1 MMKKGGQRGKQ
12 KQDLRDEKWTVKP
25 LNEDDQNFTTPSHQ
39 QHSNQETATQS
50 IDFSTIPISDFI
62 STSSKSSSIRRKSKR
77 IGRNR
82 SARVVETPNSHMGTS
97 DFSKEEVVAEEHD
110 VIESEKSG
118 DGFASETMIDHREQV
133 IEGSSSFEEVN
144 CISSRLE
151 QLQLSAQEP
160 KLSEEQLTIN
170 QQLQEDEILAMEA
183 IYGENVV
190 VLERDDGLR
199 SFQINVHIELP
210 DELRIATRLSFG
222 GKVRFGGKTSDT
234 MATTDSSNEFFYT
247 FKVQYLPPMV
257 LTCLLPKSYPS
268 HICPYFTISVQW
280 LNSMRISNLCH
291 MLDTIWTDQSGQEVI
306 YQWVEWLQG
315 SSLSYLGFGDE
326 VILGP
331 YNNPDDV
338 GGDRRALSESV
349 SPDTDIPSL
358 MNYNDDKCHE
368 VFRQNLHECCICFS
382 EYTGTDFVRLPC
394 KHFFC
399 WKCMETYSKI
409 HVKEGTI
416 NKLLCPDSK
425 CGGLVP
431 PGLLKRLLGGEEFD
445 RWESLLLQK
454 TLDSM
459 SDIVYCPRCETA
471 CLEDED
477 HHAQCPKCFF
487 SFCSL
492 CRERRHVG
500 VSCMTPEMKL
510 QVLQERQN
518 SSQLNNDQ
526 RRKEREMINELL
538 SVREI
543 HRDAKQCPTCKMAI
557 SKSEGC
563 NKMECSNCGQY
574 FCYRCNNAIDG
585 YDHFKDGGCVLFEL
599 QEIQQWQERMNGR
612 QMLGQI
618 QAELFA
624 DQAHHCPNC
633 GQMNAK
639 VGNNNHIFCWACQS
653 HYCYLCKKNVRR
665 SSQHYGPKGCKQ
677 HTVG

>member
-1 MMKKGGQRGKQ
+1 MLKIKGQKGKQ
-12 KQDLRDEKWTVKP
+12 KQELKGRVDEKWSVKP
-25 LNEDDQNFTTPSHQ
+25 LNEDDPNFNNPSQQ
-39 QHSNQETATQS
+39 QHSHQETPTQIS
-50 IDFSTIPISDFI
+50 DSSTVPISDFI
-62 STSSKSSSIRRKSKR
+62 STSSKSSSNRRKSKR
-77 IGRNR
+77 NK
-82 SARVVETPNSHMGTS
+82 SAHVVKTPNSDVGNS
-97 DFSKEEVVAEEHD
+97 DFDKAEEVADKEH
-110 VIESEKSG
+110 ESGKSG
-118 DGFASETMIDHREQV
+118 DGFMSETKIDQV
-133 IEGSSSFEEVN
+133 IEGSSSFEEAN
-144 CISSRLE
+144 CISNRLE
-151 QLQLSAQEP
+151 RLNLSARQP
-160 KLSEEQLTIN
+160 KLSEEQLLIN

-199 SFQINVHIELP
+199 SFQINVHIEVP
-210 DELRIATRLSFG
+210 DKLRIATRLSSG
-222 GKVRFGGKTSDT
+222 GRVKFGGKTSDP
-234 MATTDSSNEFFYT
+234 MATTDTSNEFFYT
-247 FKVQYLPPMV
+247 FKVQYLPPIV

-280 LNSMRISNLCH
+280 LDSKRISNLCH
-291 MLDTIWTDQSGQEVI
+291 MLDAISMDQSGQEVI
-306 YQWVEWLQG
+306 YQWVEWLQS
-315 SSLSYLGFGDE
+315 SSLSYLGFDSE
-326 VILGP
+326 IILGP

-338 GGDRRALSESV
+338 GDRRAVSQSV

-382 EYTGTDFVRLPC
+382 EYAGTDFVRLPC

-477 HHAQCPKCFF
+477 NNAQCPKCFF
-487 SFCSL
+487 NFCSL

-500 VSCMTPEMKL
+500 VACMTPEMKL
-510 QVLQERQN
+510 QILQERQG
-518 SSQLNNDQ
+518 SSQLNDDQ

-543 HRDAKQCPTCKMAI
+543 HRDSKQCPTCKMAI
-557 SKSEGC
+557 SKTEGC

-599 QEIQQWQERMNGR
+599 QEIQRWEERMNGR
-612 QMLGQI
+612 QMVAQI

-633 GQMNAK
+633 AQMNAK

-665 SSQHYGPKGCKQ
+665 ASQHYGPKGCKQ